1 MRREFPARIF
11 ANNSPTDFVEGREA
25 DLSSS
30 RIANAMPRKHAEA
43 TERFFTGPLRWAEL
57 SPNLEARARALF
69 YSCGQYLVPTFEQW
83 EAGFCREQSPESEI
97 RAWEAID
104 TAFRD
109 YFAGR
114 EPTADVAAAVTY
126 DLLAISLGMEKD
138 EPLYKELRERYAGR

>member
-1 MRREFPARIF
+1 
-11 ANNSPTDFVEGREA
+11 
-25 DLSSS
+25 
-30 RIANAMPRKHAEA
+30 MPRKNVEA

-57 SPNLEARARALF
+57 PPNLEARARALF

-104 TAFRD
+104 AAFRD
-109 YFAGR
+109 YFADG
-114 EPTADVAAAVTY
+114 EPTPEAAAAVTY

-138 EPLYKELRERYAGR
+138 EPLFNELRERYSATRQPNSK